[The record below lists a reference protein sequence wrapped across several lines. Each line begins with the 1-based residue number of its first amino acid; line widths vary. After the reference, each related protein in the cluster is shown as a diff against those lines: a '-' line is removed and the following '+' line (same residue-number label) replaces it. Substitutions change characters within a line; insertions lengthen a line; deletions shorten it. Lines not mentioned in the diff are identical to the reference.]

1 MIEEALVH
9 RLKPPAENTRNLAAR
24 LKEIARIGAL
34 FVEGDFLEDVFASGR
49 DWKSGDDINFAHAP
63 YIELKRTVLRI
74 ERIAD
79 FRCFATLALIRQDDP
94 TKAEA
99 VVCGMRNPFG
109 IAPVVTTPAMRRCVK
124 KGEIA
129 SETVNGRLRAFAPIA
144 NSDGETI
151 GFLMVHTG

>member
-1 MIEEALVH
+1 MH
-9 RLKPPAENTRNLAAR
+9 RLKPPAKTTRALAAR
-24 LKEIARIGAL
+24 LKEVARIGAL
-34 FVEGDFLEDVFASGR
+34 FVEGDFLEEVFASGR

-79 FRCFATLALIRQDDP
+79 FRCFATLALIRRDDP
-94 TKAEA
+94 AKAEA

-109 IAPVVTTPAMRRCVK
+109 IAPVPMTPAMLRCVK
-124 KGEIA
+124 KGEIT
-129 SETVNGRLRAFAPIA
+129 SETESGRVRAFAPIA
-144 NSDGETI
+144 NSDGETV